1 MDRLHIV
8 LVEPEIPQNAG
19 NIFRTCAAT
28 GAVFHLVKP
37 LGFFA
42 SDRRLKRAGLDY
54 WDEQAV
60 EYHDSLADFLKD
72 SEGGVLAFFSSKAAR
87 TYEELTWPEGKDLYL
102 VFGKESAGLPADLL
116 RREAGR
122 SFRVPM
128 TAAVRS
134 LNLASAVAVVLYDV
148 LRRRGFPG
156 LA

>member
-1 MDRLHIV
+1 MDQLHVV

-28 GAVFHLVKP
+28 GAVFHLVRP

-54 WDEQAV
+54 WDEKAV
-60 EYHDSLADFLKD
+60 RYHDSLADFLATA
-72 SEGGVLAFFSSKAAR
+72 SGGVLAFFSRAAAR
-87 TYEELTWPEGKDLYL
+87 TYQELSWPAEIDLYL
-102 VFGKESAGLPADLL
+102 VFGKESTGLPPELV
-116 RREAGR
+116 RREADR
-122 SFRVPM
+122 TFRIPM
-128 TAAVRS
+128 TAGVRS
-134 LNLASAVAVVLYDV
+134 LNLASAAAVVIYDV

>member
-1 MDRLHIV
+1 MDRLHVV

-28 GAVFHLVKP
+28 GAVFHLVRP

-54 WDEQAV
+54 WDEKAV
-60 EYHDSLADFLKD
+60 TYHDSLDDFLAAS
-72 SEGGVLAFFSSKAAR
+72 SEGALAFFSRKASR
-87 TYEELTWPEGKDLYL
+87 TYEELDWPAGTDLYL
-102 VFGKESAGLPADLL
+102 VFGKESVGLPAGLL
-116 RREAGR
+116 NREAGR
-122 SFRVPM
+122 AFRLPM

-134 LNLASAVAVVLYDV
+134 LNLASAAAVVVYDV